1 MINKAGD
8 KIAVGHQ
15 NNNTVVIWKRD
26 VKSGTIVSE
35 ADGGKLGVAT
45 LSGAVVFTQWD
56 E

>member
-15 NNNTVVIWKRD
+15 TNKTVVVWKRD
-26 VKSGTIVSE
+26 VETGKIVSE
-35 ADGGKLGVAT
+35 ADGGKLGVVKLT
-45 LSGAVVFTQWD
+45 GSVVFTQWD